1 MKNGKEHKERQI
13 VITGYGVITALGRNK
28 EENAKLLFEGRT
40 GIRPY
45 VFKYKDG
52 DVISAT
58 GVHEKELKR
67 SPFFEENE
75 LPFDRAS
82 NLALTVAEESIKES
96 GITQGNFNPLRAGI
110 IIGTS
115 LGGMCSADKF
125 HTQWIEQGIR
135 YADSGLLKQYPLH
148 AMVDVLAKNFGFQGV
163 KEVISTAC
171 SSGAN
176 ALGAAADLLDSGLY
190 DIILAGGVDPIS
202 RFSFAGFTSL
212 GAIDSERC
220 RPYSASTGINLGEGA
235 ACFVLETAEH
245 AQARNAKILGE
256 VRGYGITA
264 DAYHPTAPDVSGNGA
279 VRAMKIAMENGNCT
293 WGELSYINGH
303 GTGTTA
309 NDYAEKKAWKSF
321 VGENI
326 TIPLISNKG
335 SVGHCMGAAGAV
347 ELAFSLMS
355 IQKNKIPPTLNFP
368 DDYIKKEINFVPNY
382 AEDKEVKCVLSNSFA
397 FGGNNC
403 SVLLSEYKSRQ
414 MPRRHEDEIVITG
427 IGVTG
432 TGGTDIDE
440 LFKTFN
446 EGTSWI
452 IQIDTEHKD
461 FNTSYVGK
469 IPDTDYKKYIPGRI
483 LRRIDH
489 VTRLAMV
496 SGRQAILN
504 SGLKVTPK
512 NNTRIGV
519 IYGTGTG
526 PLETIE
532 RISHRIIEEGK
543 EGVDAGVFP
552 NTVLNAAPG
561 QFSIANMLKG
571 PISTVSAGS
580 VSGVD
585 AFIYATE
592 LLKKNQA
599 DAIVVVTADEWNETL
614 QTGNECLGLLTKNG
628 MPPFSKAATGMIL
641 SEGSTAFV
649 LERKEKAK
657 ERNAKILAE
666 IYGYAMTSDNGEL
679 CGFDKNGTQW
689 SDSLRI
695 AKKMADISTIDYYA
709 STAYG
714 IPVVDEKE
722 EKLMKEVL
730 DEDTAVR
737 SIPSLI
743 GAPSGSLG
751 TYGLLSCIY
760 ALNFNSLPKQ
770 KLLEDNLREEAR
782 KFLIKEKQKN
792 IECAAVSVASFGGAY
807 TSIIVGKE
815 R

>member
-1 MKNGKEHKERQI
+1 MENKKKPEKKQI
-13 VITGYGVITALGRNK
+13 VITGYGVITALGKSK
-28 EENAKLLFEGRT
+28 EENEKLLFEGKT
-40 GIRPY
+40 GIQPY
-45 VFKYKDG
+45 CFEYKDG
-52 DVISAT
+52 NATSAA
-58 GVHEKELKR
+58 GVYTEKMET
-67 SPFFEENE
+67 SPFFEKNH

-82 NLALTVAEESIKES
+82 NLALIAAEESIQES
-96 GITQGNFNPLRAGI
+96 GIMQSDYNPLRVGI
-110 IIGTS
+110 IMGTS
-115 LGGMCSADKF
+115 LGGMRSADKF
-125 HTQWIEQGIR
+125 HTQWIEEGIEH
-135 YADSGLLKQYPLH
+135 ADSTLLKQYPLH
-148 AMVDVLAKNFGFQGV
+148 AIVDVLAKNYGFQGA
-163 KEVISTAC
+163 KAVISTAC

-176 ALGAAADLLDSGLY
+176 AIGAAADLLDSGLY
-190 DIILAGGVDPIS
+190 DVILTGGVDPIS

-212 GAIDSERC
+212 GAIDPDFC

-256 VRGYGITA
+256 IRGYGITA
-264 DAYHPTAPDVSGNGA
+264 DAYHPTAPDISGNGA
-279 VRAMKIAMENGNCT
+279 VRAMKIAMENGCCT
-293 WGELSYINGH
+293 SNELSYINGH
-303 GTGTTA
+303 GTGTKA
-309 NDYAEKKAWKSF
+309 NDKAETKAWKSF
-321 VGENI
+321 VGEN
-326 TIPLISNKG
+326 TDIPLISNKA

-347 ELAFSLMS
+347 EIAFSLMS
-355 IQKNKIPPTLNFP
+355 IQNNKIPPTLNFP
-368 DDYIKKEINFVPNY
+368 EDYVKKEINFVPNH
-382 AEDKEVKCVLSNSFA
+382 AQEKEVKCVLSNSFA

-403 SVLLSEYKSRQ
+403 SVLISEYQPCQ
-414 MPRRHEDEIVITG
+414 MPEKCEDDIVITG
-427 IGVTG
+427 IGAVG
-432 TGGTDIDE
+432 TGGTNIDE
-440 LFKTFN
+440 LFETFSA
-446 EGTSWI
+446 GTNWI
-452 IQIDTEHKD
+452 IREDTEGKE
-461 FNTSYVGK
+461 FNTPYRGK
-469 IPDTDYKKYIPGRI
+469 IPEIDYKKYIPGKV
-483 LRRIDH
+483 LRRVDH

-496 SGRQAILN
+496 SGREALLN

-532 RISHRIIEEGK
+532 HVSRKIIEEGK
-543 EGVDAGVFP
+543 EGVDAGLFP

-571 PISTVSAGS
+571 PTSTISAGS
-580 VSGVD
+580 VSGMD
-585 AFIYATE
+585 AFIYAAE

-599 DAIVVVTADEWNETL
+599 DAIVVLTADEWNEPL

-628 MPPFSKAATGMIL
+628 ALPFSKNATGMVL

-679 CGFDKNGTQW
+679 CGFDKSGTQW

-695 AKKMADISTIDYYA
+695 AKERANVSTVDYYA

-722 EKLMKEVL
+722 EKLMEDVL
-730 DEDTAVR
+730 DEDTVVR

-760 ALNFNSLPKQ
+760 ALTQDSVSKQ
-770 KLLEDNLREEAR
+770 NIAEDNIREKAG
-782 KFLIKEKQKN
+782 KFLMREKKKE
-792 IECAAVSVASFGGAY
+792 IACTAVSAASFGGSY
-807 TSIIVGKE
+807 SSIIVGKE